1 MKTLSQIAEEAG
13 VTPGAIYKKFAAY
26 GLTVETLRCQKNGK
40 SKLYDADVEQ
50 LIRFLISGVSGAFGV
65 SQSAE
70 NVANKLEKMRNE
82 NDELSSKI
90 NDFSEKLKENEA
102 ENERLRE
109 ALRIAEADARAK
121 SEEAQR
127 AAAAAEKAEARM
139 EREETRVDDL
149 LEQVNKLTDALRAAE
164 AIQAAQAQ
172 QVLKLTDGSGVVGF
186 FARHFGKKKRTENI
200 QEER

>member
-13 VTPGAIYKKFAAY
+13 VTPGAIYKKFAVY

-50 LIRFLISGVSGAFGV
+50 LIRFLISNNSSNIGAAGDG
-65 SQSAE
+65 QSAE
-70 NVANKLEKMRNE
+70 
-82 NDELSSKI
+82 I
-90 NDFSEKLKENEA
+90 
-102 ENERLRE
+102 ERLRE
-109 ALRIAEADARAK
+109 ALQTAEADARAK

-172 QVLKLTDGSGVVGF
+172 QVLKLTDGSGVGGF